1 MAGFCLGGVRIPL
14 VMRKCE
20 EKPCGIRYLF
30 RVCRSADREEC
41 TSSGRVSPP
50 FADIRYLFGWVE
62 APRRFCQRFP
72 GCFPSAGMTVS
83 VRAGSRRAGAPE
95 VAAPAPEAP
104 PAKAPASTEQ
114 VSISLIDLLEELKNH
129 VGTDKQEGLQ
139 QLNRV
144 F

>member
-1 MAGFCLGGVRIPL
+1 
-14 VMRKCE
+14 
-20 EKPCGIRYLF
+20 
-30 RVCRSADREEC
+30 
-41 TSSGRVSPP
+41 
-50 FADIRYLFGWVE
+50 
-62 APRRFCQRFP
+62 
-72 GCFPSAGMTVS
+72 MTVS

>member
-1 MAGFCLGGVRIPL
+1 MRNSVSLSGASVRRSAPTEKIFSVGVKWARIP
-14 VMRKCE
+14 
-20 EKPCGIRYLF
+20 
-30 RVCRSADREEC
+30 
-41 TSSGRVSPP
+41 PP

-129 VGTDKQEGLQ
+129 VSKAVSSNGRQGLN
-139 QLNRV
+139 LERDI
-144 F
+144 

>member
-1 MAGFCLGGVRIPL
+1 
-14 VMRKCE
+14 
-20 EKPCGIRYLF
+20 
-30 RVCRSADREEC
+30 
-41 TSSGRVSPP
+41 
-50 FADIRYLFGWVE
+50 
-62 APRRFCQRFP
+62 
-72 GCFPSAGMTVS
+72 MTVS

-139 QLNRV
+139 QLKQRAAEHTRRSRYLDWSS
-144 F
+144 